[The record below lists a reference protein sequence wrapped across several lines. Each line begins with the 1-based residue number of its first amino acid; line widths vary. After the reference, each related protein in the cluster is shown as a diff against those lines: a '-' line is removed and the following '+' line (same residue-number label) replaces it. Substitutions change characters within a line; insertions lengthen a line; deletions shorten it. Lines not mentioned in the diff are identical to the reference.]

1 VKFRVRGGGTLR
13 NNVVEFSPEAEGP
26 EKQGYYEEF
35 RYVLQKT
42 KRIHTEAHEDH
53 EEEEKSGRNISVGV

>member
-1 VKFRVRGGGTLR
+1 MLR
-13 NNVVEFSPEAEGP
+13 SSALKGP

-35 RYVLQKT
+35 RYVLQKM

-53 EEEEKSGRNISVGV
+53 EEEEKPGRNISVGV